1 MIDYKIKIESLRK
14 VFGRRLIFD
23 GINIELN
30 SGLVYGVSG
39 PNGSGKSTFVKL
51 ISGLIS
57 PTKGKVI
64 HSLDELDIIEEKL
77 HNHLGFVSPYLVMYD
92 EFSGLENIEQVMKIR
107 GLKIDYD
114 YVTYLFDEVNLKERK
129 FDLVKEYSSGMKQRL
144 KFVFALVH
152 NPELLIFD
160 EPTSNLDVEGK
171 EKVYKLIKEEKEKGK
186 LIIVASNEIEDLK
199 QCDSTIDLINYKK
212 VN

>member
-1 MIDYKIKIESLRK
+1 MIDYKIKIENLRK

-30 SGLVYGVSG
+30 SGSIYGVSG
-39 PNGSGKSTFVKL
+39 PNGSGKSTIVKL

-64 HSLDELDIIEEKL
+64 HTINGNDIIEEKL
-77 HNHLGFVSPYLVMYD
+77 HNHLGFVSPYLIMYD
-92 EFSGLENIEQVMKIR
+92 EFSGLENIEQIMKIR

-114 YVTYLFDEVNLKERK
+114 YVTNLFDEVNLKERK
-129 FDLVKEYSSGMKQRL
+129 FDLVKGYSSGMKQRL
-144 KFVFALVH
+144 KFVFALIH

-160 EPTSNLDVEGK
+160 EPTSNLDSEGK
-171 EKVYKLIKEEKEKGK
+171 EKVYKLISEEKEKGK
-186 LIIVASNEIEDLK
+186 LIIIASNEAEDLK
-199 QCDSTIDLINYKK
+199 QCDITIDLINYKK